1 MTNEN
6 PMCELDSLIETT
18 PTSSFMDGFKPKDQS
33 ENTDNG
39 VPSIHSK
46 SFNYNNNTV
55 IESYEVLKDNT
66 LKLSLSNGDY
76 FIIRGGKEHTN
87 LKYSLP
93 LERVLNE
100 PLFEITERW
109 FNLKAYHQVCVYA
122 GNQLVHIAF
131 ANDNLTSYSTNA
143 ECYHNGKLLDPNE
156 TEEYVP
162 SCLNADMVPFEE
174 FQNNWLGAS
183 HDTEN

>member
-6 PMCELDSLIETT
+6 PMRELDSLIETT
-18 PTSSFMDGFKPKDQS
+18 PTSGFMDGFKPMNQQ
-33 ENTDNG
+33 G
-39 VPSIHSK
+39 GIPSIHSK
-46 SFNYNNNTV
+46 SFNYNNNAV
-55 IESYEVLKDNT
+55 IESYEVLKNNT

-76 FIIRGGKEHTN
+76 FIIRGDKGHTN

-93 LERVLNE
+93 LERVLNK
-100 PLFEITERW
+100 PLFEINEQW
-109 FNLKAYHQVCVYA
+109 FNLKTFHQVCVYA
-122 GNQLVHIAF
+122 GNQKVHIAF
-131 ANDNLTSYSTNA
+131 ANDDLTSYSTNA
-143 ECYHNGKLLDPNE
+143 ECYRNGELLDPNE

-174 FQNNWLGAS
+174 FQNNWVGTS